1 MIFARWSLVDKNVHD
16 GRSRARAHTH
26 RREGWDYPWRILSLS
41 LSPYFFLISRS
52 SPLFL
57 FLLISFLVPPS
68 KWKHIGVRSSVKNYS
83 KLFFG
88 SSRSITSGNVKT
100 LRTENDSRARR
111 CASIVN
117 ERKRKYEQR
126 TRTSF
131 DRGRPKNVTGERRRS
146 AQRYCCHHFTSA
158 EK

>member
-1 MIFARWSLVDKNVHD
+1 MDDHVH
-16 GRSRARAHTH
+16 AHTPTGEKDEIIL
-26 RREGWDYPWRILSLS
+26 EGYSHS